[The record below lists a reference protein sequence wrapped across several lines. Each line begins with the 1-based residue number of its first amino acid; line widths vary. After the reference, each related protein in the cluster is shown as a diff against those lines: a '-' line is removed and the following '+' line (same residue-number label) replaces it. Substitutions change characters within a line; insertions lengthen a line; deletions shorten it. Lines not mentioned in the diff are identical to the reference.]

1 MGINV
6 QLSRRGFI
14 GGASAFAAASLLF
27 ACGKSQ
33 DTSTAT
39 DASEQGAETVA
50 STPEI
55 EVTGGRICGYANA
68 DGDVTIFKGI
78 PYAAP
83 PVADLRW
90 KAPQPVEEW
99 EGVRECT
106 EYAPAAMQSEQAP
119 FMMWTEEFIIDTS
132 KGYSE
137 DCLYLNVWAPTGAKK
152 APVIMF
158 IHGGGNTSGGSSCDV
173 YDGEAIAKKGVVY
186 VDINYRVGIFGFLAS
201 SELSAEDSD
210 HVSGNYAIKDQ
221 IAALTWIRDNIA
233 SFGGDPENVTIA
245 GQSAGSLNVNQL
257 TVCPLAEGLFANA
270 VTMSYNLVGSQYV
283 TLRKRRPRATPSSTA
298 GRSRRCAHF
307 PPRRC
312 WRSRGQTWPAPSP
325 PTTSTAST

>member
-55 EVTGGRICGYANA
+55 KVTGGRICGYANA
-68 DGDVTIFKGI
+68 DGDITIFKGI

-99 EGVRECT
+99 EGVRKCT
-106 EYAPAAMQSEQAP
+106 EYAQPP
-119 FMMWTEEFIIDTS
+119 
-132 KGYSE
+132 
-137 DCLYLNVWAPTGAKK
+137 C
-152 APVIMF
+152 
-158 IHGGGNTSGGSSCDV
+158 
-173 YDGEAIAKKGVVY
+173 
-186 VDINYRVGIFGFLAS
+186 RAS
-201 SELSAEDSD
+201 R
-210 HVSGNYAIKDQ
+210 H
-221 IAALTWIRDNIA
+221 
-233 SFGGDPENVTIA
+233 
-245 GQSAGSLNVNQL
+245 
-257 TVCPLAEGLFANA
+257 
-270 VTMSYNLVGSQYV
+270 
-283 TLRKRRPRATPSSTA
+283 PS
-298 GRSRRCAHF
+298 
-307 PPRRC
+307 
-312 WRSRGQTWPAPSP
+312 
-325 PTTSTAST
+325 